1 MLINCNDYNPDK
13 LYHLLVQTVVPRP
26 IGWVISDNG
35 NDSYN
40 LAPFSFFN
48 AVASNPPV
56 VMLSMGWKDEDNKK
70 DTWVN
75 IDQRNHFVVHVPS
88 ADSASHVVA
97 SSVSLAHGESEIK
110 KLNLSLI
117 KEKDWPLPRLAEAK
131 VAFYCTKFAIHEIGP
146 DPQAL
151 ILGEIKKIWVDD
163 SILTEYKGRWSIDYE
178 ILNPLARLGGPYY
191 SLLGKKITIPRPQ

>member
-1 MLINCNDYNPDK
+1 MLINSSDHSPEKIYA
-13 LYHLLVQTVVPRP
+13 LLVQTVVPRP
-26 IGWVISDNG
+26 IAWVLSDNG

-56 VMLSMGWKDEDNKK
+56 VMISMGWKDEDNKK
-70 DTWVN
+70 DTWIN
-75 IDQRNHFVVHVPS
+75 IDCRNHFVVHVPS
-88 ADSASHVVA
+88 ATSAGNVVA
-97 SSVSLAHGESEIK
+97 SSASLAHDESEIK
-110 KLNLSLI
+110 KLKLSLK
-117 KEKDWPLPRLAEAK
+117 KEEGWPLPRLAEGK

-163 SILTEYKGRWSIDYE
+163 TILTEYKGRWSINYDL
-178 ILNPLARLGGPYY
+178 LNPLARLGGPFY
-191 SLLGKKITIPRPQ
+191 SLLGDKITIPRPD